1 MARILRSLQATNDL
15 LAIWEYIA
23 QDDPV
28 AASGMLSKI
37 DKAVHLLADNPL
49 FGEEQP
55 QIKRGL
61 RRFVVGSYL
70 IFYEPIDDGIQVVR
84 IFHGA
89 RRYEDML

>member
-1 MARILRSLQATNDL
+1 
-15 LAIWEYIA
+15 
-23 QDDPV
+23 
-28 AASGMLSKI
+28 MLSKI

-49 FGEEQP
+49 VGEEQP

-61 RRFVVGSYL
+61 RRFVVGQYR
-70 IFYEPIDDGIQVVR
+70 IFYEPIDAGIQVVR